1 MEGSPFGDMLAAG
14 TAYGAVGVFQLYSPF
29 AKPRAS
35 PMLRHARC
43 APGGDDAWCVA
54 VCMCV
59 CWAGRGRAA
68 EEAEEAPRLLFSF
81 FPKKKGKPIVQLA
94 WSSDGSSQLIAVDSV
109 NKVHVFML
117 RPESH
122 GALLAKQQQTHKL
135 NIVDSLFD
143 KEDKIK
149 PEKLLKVST
158 AVPARDMWCLVS
170 LCLCLRRS

>member
-1 MEGSPFGDMLAAG
+1 MALWACFNCIPPSRSHVRLPCYS
-14 TAYGAVGVFQLYSPF
+14 TPAVRRVVTTRGV
-29 AKPRAS
+29 
-35 PMLRHARC
+35 
-43 APGGDDAWCVA
+43 CVC
-54 VCMCV
+54 VCV

-94 WSSDGSSQLIAVDSV
+94 WSADGSSQLIAVDSV

-158 AVPARDMWCLVS
+158 AVPARDMWCRVS